1 MGATT
6 IDMQQH
12 YRASKPILAFLVV
25 TLSFAIASL
34 ANAQTTRSQLDSIVI
49 PQVNFSG
56 VELTRVLETLEE
68 LSDAYSNTG
77 RGIRFEVVSS
87 GGTYNPKVNISLRN
101 LSLRRIIHFITQQ
114 VNCTFSETGNGNVR
128 IFTPHVKPSLADKAS
143 QVRKSNPDWNSHMN
157 DYDLVREYLRF
168 HPEQRTTFDIPA
180 GMAASV
186 QAEIDREKRLERE
199 KLAKEKAAAAAAAAA
214 RSNWK
219 TEEIPAFGTE
229 VKESTDLPEGYTIVD
244 GGSRSDNS
252 QLNAQ
257 FRTSLPERVIQFLYS
272 PLLARV
278 NIVHGCILL
287 IVGIVFSIYLVF
299 NRSKSF
305 ISRMALAVGF
315 GASFVV
321 TLTVIFVTSGA
332 DLEKAFTYHLGS
344 ILFFTIIGFVC
355 PFVIVHLIG
364 WALNA
369 RDSERTEANNTEHK
383 KSKFSFKPSFYGR
396 SGYLIIASVFGGFM
410 GGIASFISPSLLGS
424 LYLVFLAFIVF
435 YGVKR
440 MEDASK
446 PKWLGLL
453 LPVPVL
459 GIYTQ
464 FIASCAQTD
473 YGRVKR
479 LDRLG
484 ITIGL
489 LLFFVGSFAMMAGG
503 FGILNM
509 HGVAF

>member
-1 MGATT
+1 
-6 IDMQQH
+6 MQQH

-34 ANAQTTRSQLDSIVI
+34 ANARTTRSQLDSIVI

-56 VELTRVLETLEE
+56 VELARVLETLEE

-77 RGIRFEVVSS
+77 RGIRFEVVSN

-101 LSLRRIIHFITQQ
+101 LSLKRIIQFITQQ
-114 VNCTFSETGNGNVR
+114 VNCTFTETGNGNVR
-128 IFTPHVKPSLADKAS
+128 IFTPYVKPSLADKAT
-143 QVRKSNPDWNSHMN
+143 QIRGNNPDWNAGMN

-168 HPEQRTTFDIPA
+168 HPEERNTFDIPS
-180 GMAASV
+180 GMVASV
-186 QAEIDREKRLERE
+186 QAQIDSKELEQKREDAIAAAQARR
-199 KLAKEKAAAAAAAAA
+199 KAAET
-214 RSNWK
+214 S
-219 TEEIPAFGTE
+219 EYGIPA
-229 VKESTDLPEGYTIVD
+229 ESPNMPEGYSIVD
-244 GGSRSDNS
+244 YESRSNDS
-252 QLNAQ
+252 QLNTQ

-287 IVGIVFSIYLVF
+287 VVGIVFSIYLVF
-299 NRSKSF
+299 TRSKSF

-315 GASFVV
+315 GSSFVV
-321 TLTVIFVTSGA
+321 TLTVIFVTAGA
-332 DLEKAFTYHLGS
+332 DLEKALTEHLGS
-344 ILFFTIIGFVC
+344 ILFFTIIGFIC

-369 RDSERTEANNTEHK
+369 KDAERPDATVAGGK
-383 KSKFSFKPSFYGR
+383 KQKFSFRPSLYGR
-396 SGYLIIASVFGGFM
+396 SGYLIIACVFGGLM
-410 GGIASFISPSLLGS
+410 GGLANFISTSLLGS

-440 MEDASK
+440 LEDASK

-453 LPVPVL
+453 LPVPIL

-464 FIASCAQTD
+464 FIAACAQTN
-473 YGRVKR
+473 YGSEKR

-484 ITIGL
+484 IIIGL
-489 LLFFVGSFAMMAGG
+489 FLFFIGSFGMVAGG